1 MFKILFVC
9 RANQCRSP
17 MAEAL
22 TRNMLEDKASHG
34 IEIKSA
40 GTHAINGISPLPKVV
55 EICKQHGIDILSHKS
70 HSLAEELV
78 KDSDIILVM
87 ENEQIENIVKKFP
100 EAKDKVKMLSS
111 YSNEYQGQD
120 IKDPIGG
127 STFAFRTTLAI
138 LHDCVE
144 GLLDDVLKNREK

>member
-1 MFKILFVC
+1 M
-9 RANQCRSP
+9 
-17 MAEAL
+17 
-22 TRNMLEDKASHG
+22 RNILEDRAIHE

-55 EICKQHGIDILSHKS
+55 EICKQYGIDISS
-70 HSLAEELV
+70 HSSLPLAEELV

-87 ENEQIENIVKKFP
+87 EEDQLHNVAEKFP
-100 EAKDKVKMLSS
+100 ETNEKIKMLSS
-111 YSNEYQGQD
+111 YSMEYQGQD

-127 STFAFRTTLAI
+127 NIFGFRTTLAI
-138 LHDCVE
+138 LGECVK